1 MKKIYQENKPFFTF
15 LFKFFGA
22 FGLLSILYKLYLSSY
37 IGFEIDFFTQLVSDQ
52 AVGLIKILDFPVS
65 AFPSDKEAGTRVF
78 MQNVVIGRVI
88 EGCNAIA
95 VINLF
100 IAFVIAF
107 KGKWKTTFVFLTVG
121 IICIHILNILRIA
134 LIIIAL
140 YKYPE
145 HQHLLH
151 DIIFPLII
159 YGFVFLL
166 WIIWIKKYS
175 NHAKNTSK

>member
-37 IGFEIDFFTQLVSDQ
+37 IGIEIDFFTQFVAKQS
-52 AVGLIKILDFPVS
+52 IWIIDFLNFPAS
-65 AFPSDKEAGTRVF
+65 GFPSEKEASVNIY
-78 MQNVVIGRVI
+78 MQNKVIGRVI

-95 VINLF
+95 VMNLF
-100 IAFVIAF
+100 VSFIIAF
-107 KGKWKTTFVFLTVG
+107 KGNLKTTLWFTIGG
-121 IICIHILNILRIA
+121 IISIHLLNILRIA

-140 YKYPE
+140 YLYPTY
-145 HQHLLH
+145 QYLLH
-151 DIIFPLII
+151 DIFFPLII
-159 YGFVFLL
+159 YGFVFTL

-175 NHAKNTSK
+175 NHAKNN